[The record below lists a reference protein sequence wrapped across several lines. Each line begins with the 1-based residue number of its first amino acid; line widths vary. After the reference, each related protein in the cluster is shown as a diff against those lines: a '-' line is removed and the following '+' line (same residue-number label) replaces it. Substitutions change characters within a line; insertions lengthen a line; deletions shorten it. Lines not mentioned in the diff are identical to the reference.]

1 MRLRDWY
8 RRIKMWLG
16 YGSIQDLL
24 DDETMRELAKR
35 LKESDD
41 EWIDI

>member
-1 MRLRDWY
+1 
-8 RRIKMWLG
+8 MWLG